1 MRKSRSV
8 TQLSLACPAVLLLSA
23 AAEAAVTRFVAS
35 SGNDA
40 NACTLA
46 APCRTL
52 QRGINVTPVGGELV
66 VLDSASYGS
75 AATILQSITIS
86 ADGVSA
92 TLLNPGGVTIGGAGI
107 VVALRGLHLNG
118 GVAGGS
124 GILIEDAAAVH
135 IENCVV
141 EGFARGRHPA
151 RTSGSNAKL
160 FVIDSVA
167 RDNGG
172 DGLHV
177 IGTATMARLTVD
189 NSRFENNAGD
199 GLDVEGIESA
209 ITRTVISA
217 NGSDGIEQTGGRMN
231 VTWTEAAS
239 NGGNGFVVTVSG
251 AMTVDSSVARGNTSN
266 GLLLGSGSAS
276 ATVSNSVFTDNA
288 IGIANAGTTLL
299 TRENNTIAGNASP
312 QPVIGPRPPLPG
324 F

>member
-1 MRKSRSV
+1 M
-8 TQLSLACPAVLLLSA
+8 
-23 AAEAAVTRFVAS
+23 TRFVAS

-40 NACTLA
+40 NACTRA

-118 GVAGGS
+118 GVAGRS

-141 EGFARGRHPA
+141 EGFGEDGILLD
-151 RTSGSNAKL
+151 SGSNAKL

-266 GLLLGSGSAS
+266 GLLLGSGSTS

-288 IGIANAGTTLL
+288 IGIANAGMTLL

-312 QPVIGPRPPLPG
+312 QPVIGPRTPLPG